1 METSGELTMTM
12 DGVDD
17 RTVRFRAFVEDH
29 REQAVRL
36 AWRLTG
42 GDRAVAEDVAQDA
55 FVAAFRALPRFRDE
69 ARLETWFYRILVR
82 HAHSYVRWRRVREVW
97 QAAVGNE
104 PPPEVATP
112 DLDLQRRIA
121 AALASL
127 PQTQRDCFLLVH
139 GEGFTVRE
147 AAAIVGKA
155 EGTVKSHL
163 HRALTA
169 LRRDLGDLRDPH
181 GERGA

>member
-12 DGVDD
+12 DPADD
-17 RTVRFRAFVEDH
+17 RTARFRAFVAEH
-29 REQAVRL
+29 RQRSVRL

-42 GDRAVAEDVAQDA
+42 GDRAVAEDVTQDA
-55 FVAAFRALPRFRDE
+55 LVAAYRALSRFRDE
-69 ARLETWFYRILVR
+69 ARLETWFYRILV
-82 HAHSYVRWRRVREVW
+82 HQAHSFLRWRRVREVW
-97 QAAVGNE
+97 RAAAGNE
-104 PPPEVATP
+104 PPPEIATADP
-112 DLDLQRRIA
+112 ELSHRIA
-121 AALASL
+121 TALARL

-169 LRRDLGDLRDPH
+169 LRRDLDDLRSH
-181 GERGA
+181 GERGV

>member
-1 METSGELTMTM
+1 METGGELIMALE
-12 DGVDD
+12 GVGD
-17 RTVRFRAFVEDH
+17 REVRFRAFVEEH
-29 REQAVRL
+29 RERSVRL

-42 GDRAVAEDVAQDA
+42 GDRAVAEDVTQDA
-55 FVAAFRALPRFRDE
+55 LVAAFRALPRFRDE

-82 HAHSYVRWRRVREVW
+82 QAHSYLRRRRVRELW
-97 QAAVGNE
+97 RAAAGKE
-104 PPPEVATP
+104 SPPEPTAP
-112 DLDLQRRIA
+112 DPEQRHRIA
-121 AALASL
+121 AALRRL

-163 HRALTA
+163 HRALVR
-169 LRRDLGDLRDPH
+169 LRADLDDLRSP